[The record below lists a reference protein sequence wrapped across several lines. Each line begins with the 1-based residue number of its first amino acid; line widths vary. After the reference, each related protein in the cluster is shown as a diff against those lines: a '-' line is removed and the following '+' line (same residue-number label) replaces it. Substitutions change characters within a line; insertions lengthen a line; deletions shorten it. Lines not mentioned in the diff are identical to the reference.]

1 MAIPV
6 LLMIKK
12 VAESLCGDCYTLI
25 NARGNKRW
33 TQHLLRNKS
42 MLRLTK
48 INYSFVQKNKNVNKN
63 IYNMNCIELYRYSC
77 LLERENITNVTIYK
91 QINKRVEMI
100 YKFLNPSKIVLLIK
114 LYIQNAHLNTYQSTF
129 HCLIEVAITKLR
141 EFHLEEIVKLYN
153 IISKVENNQN
163 VVYLFKYVNNHLI
176 NNYTFIDVKSFSII
190 LNSHAKLKIK
200 DMKLINKFLHII
212 VQNGLHIDIVNYS
225 LLFNAF
231 YKLKLVGNDYVNDVV
246 RQFLGEIDAWMQRDH
261 CPSKGGHHKDGENF
275 ITNDTNDTNGGD
287 KTRAAKN
294 QLADYYPHHICNILL
309 YFAIQN
315 INQIVSL
322 NGKKEEKGEV
332 NLSDNVYISFLLDLI
347 IKKKNLLKC
356 EEILMLCQIFKM
368 MKIKDD
374 ILVSHIQKE
383 LLTYFNH
390 AREQRVSHNSANKT
404 DTSPTAI
411 HFTDGTLVKILF
423 DMCTFYTDIDVYN
436 RSVQHFLHS
445 KIDFSTSL
453 LLLYVYSEINLLNDK
468 IITSLIR
475 IINKHYV
482 QNFQVEN
489 VFLLVRSFY
498 KICLNSQHYFAQ
510 KRIGGKGVNSV
521 NYSSKMDVQAKEAHV
536 TTGPIPRRPSE
547 QVGSAPNGVAN
558 NQGKNPLLVCTK
570 QSRETDKNGS
580 TTEANVPE
588 QGSTPSVTPSHV
600 ERPFHKIQ
608 SLVDNVFFKLEKDLL
623 NENIPTNERNLPLL
637 CKMLYYATVLRKFP
651 FLNRVINLF
660 TNKESSEIGDFKNI
674 LNILHAYSC
683 AKNSAIY
690 LCKIDQM
697 DIQILHEDDVT
708 KLAIKDTV
716 LTRYNFIINKKNFN
730 REVKNMIYFLFEQ
743 CRLNDYRY
751 VNVEAIKSW
760 LNYSFLNIHFLG
772 MLLCSLMSKE
782 LNVIR
787 CFSTQSGRL
796 GEGEKLSPVKPPHKD
811 PCKEMRNSR
820 IAIKKDTKFRYT
832 NLYNQILPHI
842 DKLISKCEN
851 VYDITRIFNSSFI
864 FLSHFEKLKEEKNI
878 CTEISQMRRSV
889 DKIMNSIEKNIL
901 QNLHLYNKEFIIL
914 LSAMCI
920 YNNNYSYLPFSFFF
934 QYFDLFTF
942 KNHISY
948 LILQSTDEE
957 IKHIANEVFTLTNY
971 DSRGGG
977 DKVDAT
983 NIDATNI
990 DATNEEIT
998 NKDAINKDA
1007 ANKDAPN
1014 KDAANKD
1021 AANKDTTNND
1031 ATTQEGK
1038 NNVESFYSFH
1048 ISCIIESVGK
1058 SARNSPNWYKNG
1070 EKHQHE
1076 EGNLNNNNLKDDIHS
1091 RDAHEEGTS
1100 TSLTPFQVNHIIN
1113 IYKQLISKNDFE
1125 CNHVFKKVKEKY
1137 LHAAEMN
1144 YLLLRS
1150 LSLDELNDL
1159 CLSML
1164 KKKVPNIFLFK
1175 WALKRNYEYV
1185 HSEDTPHLT
1194 YDYIVNL
1201 LNICINLKRYNLFM
1215 QDTVISNILLDNSD
1229 KFDTLP
1235 RVNKLIESLLQL
1247 NVRSVYDSI
1256 SNELLPSVKKVYLNH
1271 FSDSQLLDLNEVLYF
1286 MFLLYNFNKCAN
1298 FYCIF
1303 ETFLVKFFQIRE
1315 IKVCPQR
1322 RYHFGTSLNNTF
1334 FMAKNVYNLSGDKN
1348 GKQGHSV
1355 SNPFEETNNFDNEY
1369 VIHLDDRSTN
1379 EGGHK
1384 TEDEKFDYTGE
1395 VQKVQRTY
1403 PMIYIKDHSF
1413 VTLFLLLDLLK
1424 NDSKIEHYKVY
1435 QFCLTLFKDY
1445 IYLLNKE
1452 VVIQCLYIY
1461 FYTQINEELTQERK
1475 MDGENNSQNEN
1486 IQHILNV
1493 LITFSHNLD
1502 VYSILKLSF
1511 IYINLFIYARKKY
1524 HVKENVKILFE
1535 QINKKKSLI
1544 EKNNMLYEQVKRY
1557 EHARM
1562 GE

>member
-1 MAIPV
+1 
-6 LLMIKK
+6 MIRK
-12 VAESLCGDCYTLI
+12 VAESLCGDCYALI
-25 NARGNKRW
+25 NARGNKKW
-33 TQHLLRNKS
+33 TQQLLRGKS

-77 LLERENITNVTIYK
+77 LLERENITNATIYK

-212 VQNGLHIDIVNYS
+212 IQKGLHIDIVNYS

-231 YKLKLVGNDYVNDVV
+231 YKLRLVGNDHINQVV
-246 RQFLGEIDAWMQRDH
+246 RNFLCEIDAWRKREH
-261 CPSKGGHHKDGENF
+261 CPSEWEDHTDS
-275 ITNDTNDTNGGD
+275 TNEGD
-287 KTRAAKN
+287 KTYPVTN
-294 QLADYYPHHICNILL
+294 QLADYSPHHICNILL
-309 YFAIQN
+309 YFTIQN
-315 INQIVSL
+315 INQIV
-322 NGKKEEKGEV
+322 NPNWKEEKGEV
-332 NLSDNVYISFLLDLI
+332 NFTDNIHISFLLDLI

-368 MKIKDD
+368 MKIKND
-374 ILVSHIQKE
+374 ILVNHIEKE
-383 LLTYFNH
+383 LLTYFKN
-390 AREQRVSHNSANKT
+390 AREQAASHNSSNKT

-411 HFTDGTLVKILF
+411 NFTDGTLVKILF
-423 DMCTFYTDIDVYN
+423 DMCTFYNDIDVYN
-436 RSVQHFLHS
+436 RSVQHFLHR
-445 KIDFSTSL
+445 KIDFSTAL
-453 LLLYVYSEINLLNDK
+453 LLLYVYAEINLLNDK
-468 IITSLIR
+468 MITLLIR

-498 KICLNSQHYFAQ
+498 KICLNSQHYFAR
-510 KRIGGKGVNSV
+510 KRVGPEDVNSV
-521 NYSSKMDVQAKEAHV
+521 QFASKMDMHAEAPV
-536 TTGPIPRRPSE
+536 KTGYITRHTSE
-547 QVGSAPNGVAN
+547 QIESEPNRAAN
-558 NQGKNPLLVCTK
+558 NEGNVPPHVCTK
-570 QSRETDKNGS
+570 LSRETDKNGS
-580 TTEANVPE
+580 TTEENLPE
-588 QGSTPSVTPSHV
+588 QGSTAYVTPPNK
-600 ERPFHKIQ
+600 ERLFHKIET
-608 SLVDNVFFKLEKDLL
+608 LVDNVFIKLEKDLL
-623 NENIPTNERNLPLL
+623 NGNTPTNERNLPLL
-637 CKMLYYATVLRKFP
+637 CKILYYATVLRRFP
-651 FLNRVINLF
+651 FINSVINLF
-660 TNKESSEIGDFKNI
+660 TKKDSSEIGDFKNI
-674 LNILHAYSC
+674 LNILHAYCC
-683 AKNSAIY
+683 AKSSALY

-697 DIQILHEDDVT
+697 ELQMLHEDDVT
-708 KLAIKDTV
+708 KLVIKDTV
-716 LTRYNFIINKKNFN
+716 LTRYNFIVNKKNFN
-730 REVKNMIYFLFEQ
+730 KEVKNMIYFLFAQ

-751 VNVEAIKSW
+751 VNVEDIKSW
-760 LNYSFLNIHFLG
+760 LNCSFLNIHLLG
-772 MLLCSLMSKE
+772 MLLCSLISKE
-782 LNVIR
+782 LNVIT
-787 CFSTQSGRL
+787 CVNTPSGCL
-796 GEGEKLSPVKPPHKD
+796 YEGEKLSPVETPHED

-820 IAIKKDTKFRYT
+820 IAIKRDTKFKYT

-842 DKLISKCEN
+842 DKLISTCEN

-864 FLSHFEKLKEEKNI
+864 LLSHFKKLNEENKI
-878 CTEISQMRRSV
+878 CAEISQVRRNV
-889 DKIMNSIEKNIL
+889 DKIMNSIEKNML
-901 QNLHLYNKEFIIL
+901 QNLHLYNKEFVIL

-934 QYFDLFTF
+934 QYFDLFNF

-957 IKHIANEVFTLTNY
+957 IKHIANELFALTNY
-971 DSRGGG
+971 
-977 DKVDAT
+977 AT
-983 NIDATNI
+983 S
-990 DATNEEIT
+990 
-998 NKDAINKDA
+998 
-1007 ANKDAPN
+1007 
-1014 KDAANKD
+1014 
-1021 AANKDTTNND
+1021 KDTT
-1031 ATTQEGK
+1031 TQEEK
-1038 NNVESFYSFH
+1038 YNVESFYSFH
-1048 ISCIIESVGK
+1048 ISCIIERLGK
-1058 SARNSPNWYKNG
+1058 CAQSSPSWGKNG
-1070 EKHQHE
+1070 EKHLHE
-1076 EGNLNNNNLKDDIHS
+1076 EGNQNNNNNQDDIPREGS
-1091 RDAHEEGTS
+1091 YEEGTP
-1100 TSLTPFQVNHIIN
+1100 TSLTPFQVKHIIN
-1113 IYKQLISKNDFE
+1113 IYKQLISKNDIP
-1125 CNHVFKKVKEKY
+1125 CSDVFKKVKEKY
-1137 LHAAEMN
+1137 LHASEIN
-1144 YLLLRS
+1144 LLLRS
-1150 LSLDELNDL
+1150 LPLDELNDL

-1175 WALKRNYEYV
+1175 WTLKRNYEYI
-1185 HSEDTPHLT
+1185 HSEGTPLLT

-1201 LNICINLKRYNLFM
+1201 LSICINLKRYNLFM
-1215 QDTVISNILLDNSD
+1215 QDTVVSKILLDNSE

-1247 NVRSVYDSI
+1247 NIRSVYDSI
-1256 SNELLPSVKKVYLNH
+1256 SKELLPTVKKVYLNY
-1271 FSDSQLLDLNEVLYF
+1271 FSDRKVLNLDEVLYF

-1298 FYCIF
+1298 FYCTF
-1303 ETFLVKFFQIRE
+1303 ESFLGKLTQIGE
-1315 IKVCPQR
+1315 IKVCPKR
-1322 RYHFGTSLNNTF
+1322 RYNFGTSLNNTL
-1334 FMAKNVYNLSGDKN
+1334 FMAKNVYTLSGDKN
-1348 GKQGHSV
+1348 GNQSHSV
-1355 SNPFEETNNFDNEY
+1355 STPYEETANFDNEY
-1369 VIHLDDRSTN
+1369 VIHLGGRSTN

-1384 TEDEKFDYTGE
+1384 TEDEKFTYTGE
-1395 VQKVQRTY
+1395 VQKVQETY
-1403 PMIYIKDHSF
+1403 PMVCIKDHSF

-1424 NDSKIEHYKVY
+1424 NDSKIEHHKVY

-1461 FYTQINEELTQERK
+1461 FYTQINEELTQGRK
-1475 MDGENNSQNEN
+1475 MDRENNSPNEN

-1493 LITFSHNLD
+1493 LITFSNNLD

-1524 HVKENVKILFE
+1524 HVQENVKILFE

>member
-1 MAIPV
+1 
-6 LLMIKK
+6 MIKK

-33 TQHLLRNKS
+33 TQQLLRNKS

-63 IYNMNCIELYRYSC
+63 IYNMNCIELYRYSR

-114 LYIQNAHLNTYQSTF
+114 LYIQNAQLNTYQSTF

-246 RQFLGEIDAWMQRDH
+246 RQFLGEIDAWRQREH
-261 CPSKGGHHKDGENF
+261 CPSQGEGHKDGENF
-275 ITNDTNDTNGGD
+275 PTDDTNGGHKSD
-287 KTRAAKN
+287 SART
-294 QLADYYPHHICNILL
+294 QLADYSPHHICNILL
-309 YFAIQN
+309 YFTIQN
-315 INQIVSL
+315 INQIVNS
-322 NGKKEEKGEV
+322 NGKKEENAEL

-368 MKIKDD
+368 MKIKND
-374 ILVSHIQKE
+374 ILVSHIEKE

-390 AREQRVSHNSANKT
+390 AREQRLSHNSTNKA
-404 DTSPTAI
+404 DTSPSPI
-411 HFTDGTLVKILF
+411 HFTDDTLVKILF
-423 DMCTFYTDIDVYN
+423 DMCTFYSHIDVYN

-468 IITSLIR
+468 IITLLIR
-475 IINKHYV
+475 IINKHYL

-489 VFLLVRSFY
+489 VFLLVRSLY
-498 KICLNSQHYFAQ
+498 KICLNSQHYFAR
-510 KRIGGKGVNSV
+510 KRVGAKHVNSV
-521 NYSSKMDVQAKEAHV
+521 HSGSNIDVHAKDAHV
-536 TTGPIPRRPSE
+536 TTGAIPPRPSE
-547 QVGSAPNGVAN
+547 QIRSAPNGATN
-558 NQGKNPLLVCTK
+558 NEGKNPLPVCTNL
-570 QSRETDKNGS
+570 SRETDKNGI
-580 TTEANVPE
+580 TAEANVPE
-588 QGSTPSVTPSHV
+588 QGSTSSVAPPHM
-600 ERPFHKIQ
+600 ERPFHKIE

-623 NENIPTNERNLPLL
+623 NGNIPTNERNLPLL
-637 CKMLYYATVLRKFP
+637 CKMLYYATVLRRFP
-651 FLNRVINLF
+651 FLNSVINLF
-660 TNKESSEIGDFKNI
+660 TNKESSEICDFKNI
-674 LNILHAYSC
+674 LNILHAYCC
-683 AKNSAIY
+683 AKNSALY

-697 DIQILHEDDVT
+697 HLQMLHEDDLT

-730 REVKNMIYFLFEQ
+730 GQVKNMIYFLFAQ

-760 LNYSFLNIHFLG
+760 LNCSFLNIHLLG

-782 LNVIR
+782 LNVIK
-787 CFSTQSGRL
+787 CFTTQRGSL
-796 GEGEKLSPVKPPHKD
+796 DEGEKLSQVESPPED

-820 IAIKKDTKFRYT
+820 IAIKRDAKFRYT

-864 FLSHFEKLKEEKNI
+864 FLSHFEKLKEEKKI

-901 QNLHLYNKEFIIL
+901 HNLHLYNKEFVIL
-914 LSAMCI
+914 LSAICI
-920 YNNNYSYLPFSFFF
+920 YNNNFSYLPFSFFF

-957 IKHIANEVFTLTNY
+957 IKNIANEVFTLTNY

-977 DKVDAT
+977 HKRHATNMDAT
-983 NIDATNI
+983 KNDSTNMDATKN
-990 DATNEEIT
+990 DSTNNDST
-998 NKDAINKDA
+998 NNDSTNNDSTNNDSTNNDVI
-1007 ANKDAPN
+1007 
-1014 KDAANKD
+1014 
-1021 AANKDTTNND
+1021 NND
-1031 ATTQEGK
+1031 ATTQKGE

-1048 ISCIIESVGK
+1048 ISCITESVGK

-1070 EKHQHE
+1070 EKQLHE
-1076 EGNLNNNNLKDDIHS
+1076 EGNMNNNNLKDDIH
-1091 RDAHEEGTS
+1091 RKCTQEEETS
-1100 TSLTPFQVNHIIN
+1100 SSLTPFQVNHIIN
-1113 IYKQLISKNDFE
+1113 IYKQLISKNDFA
-1125 CNHVFKKVKEKY
+1125 CNGVFKKVKDKY
-1137 LHAAEMN
+1137 LHSAEMN
-1144 YLLLRS
+1144 LLLLRS

-1175 WALKRNYEYV
+1175 WTLKRNYEYV
-1185 HSEDTPHLT
+1185 HSEDTPPLT

-1215 QDTVISNILLDNSD
+1215 QDTVLSNILLDNSD
-1229 KFDTLP
+1229 KFNTLP
-1235 RVNKLIESLLQL
+1235 RLNKLVESILQL
-1247 NVRSVYDSI
+1247 NVTTVYDSI
-1256 SNELLPSVKKVYLNH
+1256 SNDLLPRVKKVYLNY
-1271 FSDSQLLDLNEVLYF
+1271 FSNSQIMDLNEVLYF
-1286 MFLLYNFNKCAN
+1286 MFLLYNFKKCAN
-1298 FYCIF
+1298 FYCRF
-1303 ETFLVKFFQIRE
+1303 ETFLGKFIQIEE
-1315 IKVCPQR
+1315 IKVCPKR
-1322 RYHFGTSLNNTF
+1322 RYNFGTSLKNTL
-1334 FMAKNVYNLSGDKN
+1334 FMAKNVYTLSGDKN
-1348 GKQGHSV
+1348 GKQDHSV
-1355 SNPFEETNNFDNEY
+1355 STPFADTNSFDNEY
-1369 VIHLDDRSTN
+1369 VIHLGDRSTN

-1384 TEDEKFDYTGE
+1384 TEDENLTYTRE
-1395 VQKVQRTY
+1395 AKKVQRTY
-1403 PMIYIKDHSF
+1403 LMICIRDHSF

-1424 NDSKIEHYKVY
+1424 NDSKIEHHKVY
-1435 QFCLTLFKDY
+1435 QFCLNLFKDY

-1475 MDGENNSQNEN
+1475 VAGKNNSLDEN

-1493 LITFSHNLD
+1493 LITFSQNLD

-1511 IYINLFIYARKKY
+1511 IYINLFIYELKKY

-1535 QINKKKSLI
+1535 QINKKKNLI

-1557 EHARM
+1557 EHGRM